1 MFCKIKKLFY
11 FLIAFAFVSCSNML
25 DLVEEKSGS
34 SISSYKN
41 GDCYISFNLETPAY
55 RTVLPDYSFNECV
68 FNLYGT
74 SDDGLEVLLREK
86 VSYEDLLKPKTVS
99 VKTAAWTFT
108 VDCFDAAGNK
118 ILSGS
123 SNLVS
128 VSSSSQTIQIPMTFI
143 TGNKGAV
150 QVSLTFPS
158 GTDIAAV
165 KSVKAGLYN
174 SPLAAADGSSV
185 SLDIENLG
193 DTSTVIYT
201 AENLE
206 SGLTKYIKFFVYSE
220 SGVELGHYTEAV
232 IIGDNLVSTA
242 DLELTNLRSANV
254 LTLTLK
260 TNGSAYTGS
269 EKTSLVLKT
278 FPEEDFS
285 YPMSKQGSNDTY
297 SAKIVNGK
305 KYILYDGDYNTK
317 LIFIPTAEEN
327 SNGIVDYC
335 DSIAAATYALENDAV
350 TSSGLGLIVMDSSC
364 DLEDDFLEAG
374 QSRKSDKYSLN
385 LEECTAV
392 RSMWW
397 GEIYRH
403 NALLSVSF
411 PKNLTGCADIRDNS
425 YLAAVYFNESLKS
438 CPYLRPSQALE
449 YIYIP
454 AGFENIQFSGLGN
467 CTKLSHI
474 VVSEDNEKYTS
485 DGKTVMSKDGKTLYS
500 WPSANGDIIINEGIE
515 EIDSGTF
522 TSNTRITGV
531 TLPSTLKKIGNSVF
545 SGCATLRTVEIPESV
560 ESIGSSSFSGCSNL
574 KAVEIPKRVLT
585 IGGCAFAYCTSLK
598 SVIISESVTSIGEAA
613 FSNCS
618 SLESIEIP
626 SSVKV
631 LGISGAEHAEREY
644 GVFYNCKSLKKVIL
658 HEGLEDIGVYDFCYC
673 SSLKEIEIP
682 STVKYIREQAFLN
695 TGLKAV
701 NIPDSVEL
709 IGNFAF
715 EYCLKLEKVCIGKGV
730 NSIGNNI
737 FRNCPSITSLD
748 ISSLNETYE
757 SIDNSIYTRDKKKIL
772 YYNCGNNSEIKI
784 PEGVEVLAPYLF
796 YDNDNLTKVKFP
808 STLTRIEDSCFY
820 QCENISEIELPASLT
835 YLGFNAFFYCSKITK
850 IKIPDGITVINDG
863 TFRFCSSLEE
873 VILPSALTEIGSYAF
888 AGTKLKEV
896 RIPGTVTSFGTGA
909 FDGCNSMEKAYIEE
923 GVTKIGNWWIFWDVK
938 NLKEVYLP
946 KSMKSIYERAFEGCD
961 AITDIYYAGNA
972 SEWSKVTVGTNNG
985 TLKEAALHYSS
996 EY

>member
-1 MFCKIKKLFY
+1 MFIKIKKFFY
-11 FLIAFAFVSCSNML
+11 FLITFAFVSCANVL
-25 DLVEEKSGS
+25 EPLEEKSGADKTP
-34 SISSYKN
+34 SYKN
-41 GDCYISFNLETPAY
+41 GECYISFNLERPVV
-55 RTVLPDYSFNECV
+55 RTVLPDYSFEDCI

-74 SDDGLEVLLREK
+74 SDDGLEQLLLEK
-86 VSYEDLLKPKTVS
+86 ASYEELTKLKAVS
-99 VKTAAWTFT
+99 VKSASWTFT
-108 VDCFDAAGNK
+108 VDCFDSEGNK

-123 SNLVS
+123 SNPVNVNTYS
-128 VSSSSQTIQIPMTFI
+128 YTIQIPMTFI

-158 GTDIAAV
+158 GTDIATV

-174 SPLAAADGSSV
+174 SPLAAADDSSV
-185 SLDIENLG
+185 FLDIENLG
-193 DTSTVIYT
+193 DTSKAIYT

-220 SGVELGHYTEAV
+220 TGVELGHYTEAV
-232 IIGDNLVSTA
+232 IIGDNLVSAA

-260 TNGSAYTGS
+260 NNGSAYTGS
-269 EKTSLVLKT
+269 EKSSLVLKT

-285 YPMSKQGSNDTY
+285 YPMTKQGANDTY

-317 LIFIPTAEEN
+317 LIFIPTAEET
-327 SNGIVDYC
+327 SDGIVDYC
-335 DSIAAATYALENDAV
+335 DSVAAAAYALENDAI

-385 LEECTAV
+385 LEECIAV

-397 GEIYRH
+397 GEIYYH

-411 PKNLTGCADIRDNS
+411 PKNLVDCAYIYNNPF
-425 YLAAVYFNESLKS
+425 LAAVYFNDSLKECS
-438 CPYLRPSQALE
+438 TLSPSQALE

-454 AGFENIQFSGLGN
+454 AGFESINFSGLGN
-467 CTKLSHI
+467 CTKLNHI
-474 VVSEDNEKYTS
+474 VISEENKKYSS
-485 DGKTVMSKDGKTLYS
+485 DGKIVTSKDGKTVYS
-500 WPSANGDIIINEGIE
+500 WPSANGDIVIAEGIE

-522 TSNTRITGV
+522 ANNTRITGV

-545 SGCATLRTVEIPESV
+545 SGCSTLRTVEIPEGV
-560 ESIGSSSFSGCSNL
+560 ESIGDSAFSGCSNL
-574 KAVEIPKRVLT
+574 KSIELPKGVLS
-585 IGGCAFAYCTSLK
+585 IGHHAFAYCVNL
-598 SVIISESVTSIGEAA
+598 ISALIPDSVTSIGAGA
-613 FSNCS
+613 FRECR
-618 SLESIEIP
+618 SLECIEIP

-631 LGISGAEHAEREY
+631 FCD
-644 GVFYNCKSLKKVIL
+644 GVFSSCYNLNKVLL
-658 HEGLEDIGVYDFCYC
+658 HEGLEDIGTNSFSSCY
-673 SSLKEIEIP
+673 SLEEIEIP
-682 STVKYIREQAFLN
+682 STVKYIREYAFWN

-715 EYCLKLEKVCIGKGV
+715 GNCLKLEKVCVGKGV

-737 FRNCPSITSLD
+737 FRNCFSITSLD

-757 SIDNSIYTRDKKKIL
+757 SIDNSIYTKDKKKIL
-772 YYNCGNNSEIKI
+772 YYNYENNSEIKI
-784 PEGVEVLAPYLF
+784 PEGVEILASCLF
-796 YDNDNLTKVKFP
+796 YDYDNLTKVEFP
-808 STLTRIEDSCFY
+808 STLTSIEESCFY
-820 QCENISEIELPASLT
+820 YCENLSEIELPVSLT
-835 YLGFNAFFYCSKITK
+835 YIGSNAFYSCYKITK
-850 IKIPDGITVINDG
+850 VKIPDGVTVINAS
-863 TFRFCSSLEE
+863 TFRDCSSLEE

-888 AGTKLKEV
+888 ASTKLKEV

-923 GVTKIGNWWIFWDVK
+923 GVTKIGNWWIFWDVI
-938 NLKEVYLP
+938 NLKEVYFP
-946 KSMKSIYERAFEGCD
+946 KSLKTVYEMAFEGCD
-961 AITDIYYAGNA
+961 AITDIYYAGTE
-972 SEWSKVTVGTNNG
+972 SEWASVNIGNRNG
-985 TLKEAALHYSS
+985 TLKEATLHYSS